1 MNKAHIPYLSVT
13 ELGTLLENSEVSPVE
28 VTEAYL
34 ERIERIN
41 PLINAY
47 ITTAGDQAIADAK
60 EAEAEIVAG
69 RYRGPLHGIPFA
81 IKDQFWTK
89 GLRTTN
95 GSSLLAEFV
104 PEEDATVVARL
115 KDSGGILLGKLNMSE
130 FAGGGIFKF
139 PSYRYGV
146 PRNPWNIEH
155 TTGGSSTGSGAA
167 TGGFLCAT
175 SLGEDT
181 GGSVLV
187 PASFC
192 GLVGLRPT
200 RGRVSRYR
208 MFTAIWSMDTAGP
221 ISRTVEDCAITLQSI
236 AGYDPKDPHTVQA
249 TVPDYRQ
256 ALTGD
261 IRGLRV
267 GILKELLYDDYIDTE
282 VRDSVLAAVKVL
294 EGLGASV
301 EEVSIPLMKN
311 AHSYLTQIPHTTT
324 ETAGIY
330 DKYIRERLNEYDHDV
345 QVNLLLGKVIP
356 AQFYYKAQR
365 LRDVLRDQTKEAF
378 KHFDIFVAQTTAAAA
393 PKITPDRLPTSKEEI
408 KDKILRP
415 IFCTVG
421 FALVGLPVASVP
433 CGFTSKNGGLPIGIQ
448 IAGKPFAEDR
458 VLNAAFAYQQSTSWH
473 KQRPDI

>member
-236 AGYDPKDPHTVQA
+236 AGHDPKDPHTVQA
-249 TVPDYRQ
+249 
-256 ALTGD
+256 
-261 IRGLRV
+261 
-267 GILKELLYDDYIDTE
+267 
-282 VRDSVLAAVKVL
+282 
-294 EGLGASV
+294 
-301 EEVSIPLMKN
+301 
-311 AHSYLTQIPHTTT
+311 
-324 ETAGIY
+324 
-330 DKYIRERLNEYDHDV
+330 
-345 QVNLLLGKVIP
+345 
-356 AQFYYKAQR
+356 
-365 LRDVLRDQTKEAF
+365 
-378 KHFDIFVAQTTAAAA
+378 
-393 PKITPDRLPTSKEEI
+393 
-408 KDKILRP
+408 
-415 IFCTVG
+415 
-421 FALVGLPVASVP
+421 
-433 CGFTSKNGGLPIGIQ
+433 
-448 IAGKPFAEDR
+448 
-458 VLNAAFAYQQSTSWH
+458 
-473 KQRPDI
+473 